1 MGERI
6 MSEGTIL
13 VADDEDDIKI
23 VITLYLESRGFEVLT
38 AFDGLDA
45 IEQAQKSKPDLILCD
60 VMMPVVNGYEV
71 AAKLQADPETRDIP
85 IIMLSA
91 AAHQDAVKQGLE
103 AGARDYIVKPFDPQ
117 QLEETMRKYL

>member
-1 MGERI
+1 